1 MSGPYTRF
9 KLDKNNYPF
18 PAVSDV
24 QKQAWSGAPA
34 SSSVIGLSPNTTV
47 VEVSAFGGQS
57 ANSAILL
64 KWGNVAVTTTNF
76 DSIILSGEQKILAI
90 PQSVFG
96 AQLASV
102 AGANAANGLYNQ
114 IAIIS
119 ATAQVCSVFGV
130 EYGN

>member
-9 KLDKNNYPF
+9 KLDKNNYPY
-18 PAVSDV
+18 PSMSDV
-24 QKQAWSGAPA
+24 SKQSWSGAPS

-47 VEVSAFGGQS
+47 IDVSAFGGNS

-64 KWGNVAVTTTNF
+64 KWGGVAVTTSNF
-76 DSIILSGEQKILAI
+76 DSVILSGEQKILAV
-90 PQSVFG
+90 PQSVQG

-114 IAIIS
+114 IAVIS
-119 ATAQVCSVFGV
+119 ATAAVCSVFAV

>member
-9 KLDKNNYPF
+9 KQDKSNNPF
-18 PAVSDV
+18 PAISDV

-47 VEVSAFGGQS
+47 LEVSAFGGQS

-76 DSIILSGEQKILAI
+76 DSIILSGEQKILPI

-96 AQLASV
+96 SQLSSV
-102 AGANAANGLYNQ
+102 AGATAANGLYNQ
-114 IAIIS
+114 VAIIS
-119 ATAQVCSVFGV
+119 ATAQTCSVFGV

>member
-9 KLDKNNYPF
+9 KLDKNNFPF

-24 QKQAWSGAPA
+24 QKQGWNGAPT
-34 SSSVIGLSPNTTV
+34 SSSLIGLSPNTTV
-47 VEVSAFGGQS
+47 LEVSAFGGAS

-64 KWGNVAVTTTNF
+64 KWGNVAVTNTNF
-76 DSIILSGEQKILAI
+76 DSVIISGEQKILAV

-96 AQLASV
+96 SPIASN
-102 AGANAANGLYNQ
+102 AGANTANGLYSQ
-114 IAIIS
+114 VTIIS
-119 ATAQVCSVFGV
+119 ATAQQCSVFGV